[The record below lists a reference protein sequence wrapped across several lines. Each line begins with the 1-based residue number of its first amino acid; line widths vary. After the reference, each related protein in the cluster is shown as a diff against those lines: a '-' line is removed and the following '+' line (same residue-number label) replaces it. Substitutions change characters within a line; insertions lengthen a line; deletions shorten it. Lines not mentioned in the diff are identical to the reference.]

1 MIVYAN
7 GKVTA
12 TDTDGNTHPVGI
24 FGAEQDTL
32 KVADM
37 DSQEMLKNILLEL
50 QKINLQFYRIT
61 DENVVE
67 GDL

>member
-7 GKVTA
+7 GKVIA
-12 TDTDGNTHPVGI
+12 TDTDGNTQTVGI

-50 QKINLQFYRIT
+50 QKINLQFYLIT